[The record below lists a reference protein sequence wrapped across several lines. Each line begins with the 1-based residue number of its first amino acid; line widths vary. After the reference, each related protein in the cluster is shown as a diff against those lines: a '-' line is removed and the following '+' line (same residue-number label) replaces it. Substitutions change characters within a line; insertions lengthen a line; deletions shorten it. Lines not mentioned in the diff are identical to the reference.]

1 MSGNSSAPKLNPVP
15 VRFEDASDRAAELT
29 AAVD

>member
-1 MSGNSSAPKLNPVP
+1 MNGNPRAPKLNPMP
-15 VRFEDASDRAAELT
+15 VRFEDAGDRAAELT